1 MTSPTITRALALSV
15 GALKPIGHHQFQ
27 RAVYDA
33 VVNRDAA
40 ALDQAERFV
49 LHAGQHGQGMFLAR
63 LQRIQAAKE
72 QLVRIK
78 SRES

>member
-1 MTSPTITRALALSV
+1 MSSPTITRALALSV

-33 VVNRDAA
+33 VVNRDTA

-63 LQRIQAAKE
+63 LERIRAAKQTVE
-72 QLVRIK
+72 RIK
-78 SRES
+78 SRQP